1 VRPRVVREQVL
12 WVSGEGHG
20 GVHTF
25 RVPLVA
31 AIPGGALLAC
41 AEGRKRSAA
50 DVGAKF
56 IACRRS
62 PDGGA
67 TWGPTEVAT
76 DDGWEGD
83 GLNLGALAVAGAE
96 VLLLFARCAHP
107 PQACGPP
114 STLLLRSHDGGRSWG
129 PPQNLS
135 QVVGGEVFA
144 PGPGAGIQVC
154 GAGVGMGMVLSVP
167 GWSELPVPPQKQRA
181 PFQGRLVF
189 CGHGTL
195 ERDGV
200 TLLLSDDGG
209 RRWRR
214 GGFLPAIPF
223 GAPRHPRDFTPD
235 ECQPYE
241 LPDGSIA
248 VSIRNQNSYRCRC
261 RMVARSW
268 DGGETLPPNAV
279 TFDPTLLD
287 PAVAAGVLVSHGL
300 IFFSNPAHESERVNL
315 TLRWSFDNGTTWW
328 GRGLRV
334 WAGPSGYSAM
344 AAPPSD
350 KQGHA
355 PLLYLI
361 YEKGRS
367 LSTES
372 VSLATISLA
381 GDL

>member
-1 VRPRVVREQVL
+1 MGAGRLLAGLLLTVGAAARWVATPDTVRPRVVREQLL

-31 AIPGGALLAC
+31 ATRGGALVAC

-56 IACRRS
+56 IACRHS

-67 TWGPTEVAT
+67 TWGPTRVAA
-76 DDGWEGD
+76 DDGSAAD
-83 GLNLGALAVAGAE
+83 GLNLGALAVVGDE

-114 STLLLRSHDGGRSWG
+114 STHLLRSRDGGRSWG

-135 QVVGGEVFA
+135 GVVGSEVFA
-144 PGPGAGIQVC
+144 PGPGYGIQKQH
-154 GAGVGMGMVLSVP
+154 AP
-167 GWSELPVPPQKQRA
+167 GN
-181 PFQGRLVF
+181 GRLVF

-200 TLLLSDDGG
+200 SLLLSDDGG
-209 RRWRR
+209 LRWRR
-214 GGFLPAIPF
+214 GGSLPAIPF

-248 VSIRNQNSYRCRC
+248 VNIRNQNSYRCRC

-268 DGGETLPPNAV
+268 DGGETLPPAAV
-279 TFDPTLLD
+279 TFDPALVD
-287 PAVAAGVLVSHGL
+287 PAVAAGVLVTGDL
-300 IFFSNPAHESERVNL
+300 VFFSNPAHESQREWERGELDPALELHQWHHVVGAWPAGVGGAQWVL
-315 TLRWSFDNGTTWW
+315 FDGGPTPWCSGT
-328 GRGLRV
+328 R
-334 WAGPSGYSAM
+334 PF
-344 AAPPSD
+344 
-350 KQGHA
+350 
-355 PLLYLI
+355 LLPRL
-361 YEKGRS
+361 
-367 LSTES
+367 
-372 VSLATISLA
+372 
-381 GDL
+381 